1 MLASR
6 PSFFS
11 LCRGAA
17 PNSRLPVFSLVSG
30 LTQCVDGFSGNLF
43 FECLKK
49 KDPPTNP
56 IRRCLRRHLIFFIP
70 IFLLPRVRVCVLLIV
85 VKSPPM
91 DSEEQSV
98 TVPSSWMALSSCCG
112 SVHRDRRKMSLPAAQ
127 ISLFLIIAAVTVV
140 STATGLVV
148 SADGCQTTTQED
160 SQSIHCRFR
169 AFNPEHWSGSV
180 SRLEQQTAK
189 GLWVECA
196 DPSAYPVILSTSAFA
211 SFPQLDWLHLDSC
224 RLSDLPARS
233 LHGLAKLRQL
243 RIQTR
248 NADWPGTSLT
258 LSDQLLNDVPSL
270 ESLDLALNDIR
281 SLPCPSLCALDKLVQ
296 LNLTGN
302 RLSDLLWTKDSVGCL
317 ESLKVLD
324 MSYNRMVTLP
334 AQSLANWT
342 RLEELHM
349 QGNGLVSVD
358 DNSLAGLESL
368 RLINLAGNQ
377 LTSLPPGLLSSSA
390 QNLAE
395 FYVSANGLTVLAPG
409 LFRGLAK
416 LLVLDL
422 SENQLTA
429 SSFGPTTLAG
439 LSRLAV
445 LSLHN
450 NRIARLDS
458 ALFTDLTNLQILRL
472 DGNMLESLPDG
483 VFASLPH
490 LHTLILSRNRL
501 TRLDGQLMANLQS
514 LSILALD
521 NNLIERI
528 DPEALANTTHLQ
540 DLNLSGNNLPAV
552 PVALSALTR
561 LQSLDLGENR
571 LVGFD
576 HSVLDGMK
584 ELTSLRLLDNQM
596 GNISRATFAQLPSLR
611 ILNLSKNQIAA
622 VEEGSFSQ
630 NPLLQAVR
638 LDANELTDLT
648 GLFHSLPNL
657 VWLNVSDNRLAH
669 FDYALIPK
677 SLQWLDMHLNHVPEL
692 GNYFQLDDQL
702 SLQTLDASF
711 NRLTELTASMLP
723 DSLQVLSL
731 NDNLISSVQPYT
743 FFRKDNLTRVD
754 LYANHIADLDQN
766 ALRISPTSDG
776 RPLPEFYI
784 GGNPFQCDC
793 NM

>member
-1 MLASR
+1 M
-6 PSFFS
+6 
-11 LCRGAA
+11 
-17 PNSRLPVFSLVSG
+17 SLVSP
-30 LTQCVDGFSGNLF
+30 SRPMNLVRGH
-43 FECLKK
+43 FE
-49 KDPPTNP
+49 
-56 IRRCLRRHLIFFIP
+56 
-70 IFLLPRVRVCVLLIV
+70 
-85 VKSPPM
+85 
-91 DSEEQSV
+91 ESV
-98 TVPSSWMALSSCCG
+98 TLRHKTSSWMPFSSCW
-112 SVHRDRRKMSLPAAQ
+112 SVHRDRRKMPTSFPPLNGPPH
-127 ISLFLIIAAVTVV
+127 LVRLLILLTVTVLLFRP
-140 STATGLVV
+140 TTGLV
-148 SADGCQTTTQED
+148 STADGCQISETTPEGT
-160 SQSIHCRFR
+160 SLHCRFR
-169 AFNPEHWSGSV
+169 AFNPDWSGSLD
-180 SRLEQQTAK
+180 RLEQQSTK

-196 DPSAYPVILSTSAFA
+196 DSTAYPVILPTSAFA
-211 SFPQLDWLHLDSC
+211 AFAHLEWLHLDSC
-224 RLSDLPARS
+224 RLSDLPAKS
-233 LHGLAKLRQL
+233 LQGLTKLRQL

-258 LSDQLLNDVPSL
+258 ISDQLLNDVRSL

-281 SLPCPSLCALDKLVQ
+281 SLPRPSLCALDKLVQ

-302 RLSDLLWTKDSVGCL
+302 RLSDLLWTKSESSGCL
-317 ESLKVLD
+317 QSLKVLD
-324 MSYNRMVTLP
+324 MSYNRLVTLP
-334 AQSLANWT
+334 ARSLANWT
-342 RLEELHM
+342 QLEELHL

-358 DNSLAGLESL
+358 DNSLIGLASL

-390 QNLAE
+390 QHLAE
-395 FYVSANGLTVLAPG
+395 LYVSANGLTVLAPG
-409 LFRGLAK
+409 LLSGLSK

-429 SSFGPTTLAG
+429 SSFDPTTLSG
-439 LSRLAV
+439 LFRLAV

-450 NRIARLDS
+450 NRISRLDS
-458 ALFTDLTNLQILRL
+458 TLFSDLTNLQILRL
-472 DGNMLESLPDG
+472 DGNMLESLPEG
-483 VFASLPH
+483 IFGSLPH

-501 TRLDGQLMANLQS
+501 TRLDGQLMANLNS

-528 DPEALANTTHLQ
+528 DPEALANTTQLQ
-540 DLNLSGNNLPAV
+540 DLNLSGNNLPSV
-552 PVALSALTR
+552 PVALASLTR

-576 HSVLDGMK
+576 HAVLNGMK
-584 ELTSLRLLDNQM
+584 ELSSLRLLDNQI
-596 GNISRATFAQLPSLR
+596 GNISRATFASLPSLR

-622 VEEGSFSQ
+622 VEEGAFSQ